1 MDALMDKKI
10 KSLLRLL
17 SDPNEQVATT
27 IQDQL
32 VQCGKSVL
40 PYLTEAERQ
49 DPTLTPRAADVRE
62 EIHFLALKNEFQQ
75 CCRVKPDNIDLEIGA
90 FLIAKSGYPTLD
102 VPNYIQIIETWAEE
116 VRPRLTPTDS
126 AVQRIHI
133 FNQYLFNEKGFRGN
147 RTDYYNPE
155 NSFLNRVIDRRMGIP
170 ISLSVLYL
178 LLGFRL
184 GLPVKGVGMPG
195 HFLVK
200 VDSSPPFL
208 FVDCFNGG
216 ILLQESDCK
225 KFLTDSG
232 FGFEPWYLEASPTSL
247 ILERMLRNLLGIY
260 QQRQEPHRVKRV
272 TALMAILKSASDPS
286 LNYKELPWTLD

>member
-1 MDALMDKKI
+1 MDDLMDKKV
-10 KSLLRLL
+10 KALLRLL
-17 SDPNEQVATT
+17 SDTDEQVAMT

-32 VQCGKSVL
+32 VRCGRSVL
-40 PYLTEAERQ
+40 PYLTEAERK
-49 DPTLTPRAADVRE
+49 DPTLSPRAADIRE
-62 EIHFLALKNEFQQ
+62 EIHFLALRKEFQQ
-75 CCRVKPDNIDLEIGA
+75 CCRGKRDNIDLEMGA
-90 FLIAKSGYPTLD
+90 FLIAKSAYPTLEIG
-102 VPNYIQIIETWAEE
+102 NYIQIIEKLAEE
-116 VRPRLTPTDS
+116 VRPRMTPTDS
-126 AVQRIHI
+126 PVQRVHI

-147 RTDYYNPE
+147 RTDYYDPE

-178 LLGFRL
+178 LLGLRL

-225 KFLTDSG
+225 KFLTGSG
-232 FGFEPWYLEASPTSL
+232 FGFEPWYLEPSPNSL
-247 ILERMLRNLLGIY
+247 ILERMLQNLLGIY

-272 TALMAILKSASDPS
+272 NALMAILKSASDPS
-286 LNYKELPWTLD
+286 LN

>member
-1 MDALMDKKI
+1 MDSSKDRKI
-10 KSLLRLL
+10 KALVRLL
-17 SDPNEQVATT
+17 SDPNDQVATT
-27 IQDQL
+27 IQEQL

-40 PYLTEAERQ
+40 PYLTQAVRQ
-49 DPTLTPRAADVRE
+49 DPTLRPRVTGVQE
-62 EIHFLALKNEFQQ
+62 EIHFLALKKEFQQ
-75 CCRVKPDNIDLEIGA
+75 CCTVKRDNIDLESAA
-90 FLIAKSGYPTLD
+90 FLIAKSAYPTLE
-102 VPNYIQIIETWAEE
+102 VANYIQIIEKLAEE

-126 AVQRIHI
+126 PVQRIHV
-133 FNQYLFNEKGFRGN
+133 FNQYLFEEKAFRGN
-147 RTDYYNPE
+147 RTDYYDPE
-155 NSFLNRVIDRRMGIP
+155 NSFLNRVIDRRTGIP

-178 LLGFRL
+178 LLGMRL

-200 VDSSPPFL
+200 VVSPPPLL

-232 FGFEPWYLEASPTSL
+232 FGFEPWYLEPSPNPL

-260 QQRQEPHRVKRV
+260 QKRQEPHRVKRV
-272 TALMAILKSASDPS
+272 NALMAILKSGSDRS
-286 LNYKELPWTLD
+286 LN

>member
-1 MDALMDKKI
+1 MDAVMDKKI
-10 KSLLRLL
+10 KALLRLL

-32 VQCGKSVL
+32 VHCGKSVL
-40 PYLTEAERQ
+40 PYLAEAERQ
-49 DPTLTPRAADVRE
+49 DSTLSPRAADVRE
-62 EIHFLALKNEFQQ
+62 EIHFSGLKKEFQQ
-75 CCRVKPDNIDLEIGA
+75 CCQVKRDNIDLEVGSL
-90 FLIAKSGYPTLD
+90 LIAKSAYPTLE
-102 VPNYIQIIETWAEE
+102 VTNYIQIIEKLAAE

-126 AVQRIHI
+126 PVQRIYI
-133 FNQYLFNEKGFRGN
+133 FNQYLFNEKAFRGN
-147 RTDYYNPE
+147 RTDYYDPE

-178 LLGFRL
+178 LLGLRL
-184 GLPVKGVGMPG
+184 GLPVRGVGMPG

-200 VDSSPPFL
+200 VDSPPPPL

-216 ILLQESDCK
+216 TLLEESDCK

-232 FGFEPWYLEASPTSL
+232 FGFEPWYLEPCSNSL

-260 QQRQEPHRVKRV
+260 HQRQEPHQVKRV
-272 TALMAILKSASDPS
+272 NALMAILKSASDRS
-286 LNYKELPWTLD
+286 LN